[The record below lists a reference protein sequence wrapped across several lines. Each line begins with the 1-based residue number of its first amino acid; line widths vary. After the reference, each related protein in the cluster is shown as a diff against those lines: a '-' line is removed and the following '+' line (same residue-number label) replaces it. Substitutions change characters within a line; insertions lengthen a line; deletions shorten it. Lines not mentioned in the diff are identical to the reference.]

1 MKNYIGIDGLVLC
14 VMGGKIDVK
23 RWISSID
30 MFDHSIISYE
40 ELINSV
46 NNLLNGELILRK
58 NNKLVLSKQAKQ
70 ILRGGWR
77 MGCIEW
83 QLTVQKRICRY
94 FYDETKPRLFDLPQE
109 EYDTA
114 LKKYRDETEKT
125 IARLSKY

>member
-46 NNLLNGELILRK
+46 NNLLIFVIMVPLALH
-58 NNKLVLSKQAKQ
+58 V
-70 ILRGGWR
+70 
-77 MGCIEW
+77 
-83 QLTVQKRICRY
+83 VQDCY
-94 FYDETKPRLFDLPQE
+94 NFCLC
-109 EYDTA
+109 
-114 LKKYRDETEKT
+114 
-125 IARLSKY
+125 